1 MGAVST
7 PDQAPQQ
14 EWDGAYEVRAIV
26 LLSIGFGLVGLDR
39 FIIYPLFPVMA
50 EDLGLSLQDQ
60 GLIAGVLALTWGL
73 SSIYAGNL
81 TDRIGMKKVLVG
93 SVIGF
98 SVLVA
103 MSGLATGLIT
113 LLIIRA
119 VMGFAEG
126 GFVPSSIVAT
136 VDASKPSRIGMNV
149 GIQQMAMPFFGLF
162 LGPLVAVGLLMV
174 LPSWHYVFAVLAL
187 PGFVLAWLLWRN
199 IRSRHAEPKAET
211 PVAEAPPAPSLLEP
225 FKYRNIA
232 VVTAGMIF
240 FFITL
245 HVMSAF
251 MPIYSTNYLSL
262 SMEQMGG
269 LMAALGG
276 GGLVGMVLVPGLSD
290 KFGRKPTIIASL
302 IIVCL
307 VFAVWVGTGT
317 TNPLVVAV
325 CLFFISLFN
334 SGVVATTIGPIVNTS
349 VPPAVAATATGLVG
363 GLAEIVGG
371 AFAPAIIG
379 GFADS
384 YGVQIVPVIVFIS
397 AIIGTLIM
405 VFGLREPGPAP
416 VLITEE

>member
-1 MGAVST
+1 MGAVSAGDQT
-7 PDQAPQQ
+7 PQG
-14 EWDGAYEVRAIV
+14 EWDRSYEVKAIV

-73 SSIYAGNL
+73 SSIFAGNL

-98 SVLVA
+98 SILVA

-187 PGFVLAWLLWRN
+187 PGFVLAWFLSRN
-199 IRSRHAEPKAET
+199 IRSRGAEPKAEIPT
-211 PVAEAPPAPSLLEP
+211 AEARPAPSLWAP
-225 FKYRNIA
+225 YKYQNIA
-232 VVTAGMIF
+232 VVTAGMIC

-251 MPIYSTNYLSL
+251 MPVYSTDYLGL

-276 GGLVGMVLVPGLSD
+276 GGLVGMVLVPGVSD
-290 KFGRKPTIIASL
+290 KVGRKPTIVASL
-302 IIVCL
+302 AIVCL
-307 VFAVWVGTGT
+307 VFALWVGTGT
-317 TNPLVVAV
+317 TNPLTIAA
-325 CLFFISLFN
+325 CLFLISLFN
-334 SGVVATTIGPIVNTS
+334 SGVVA
-349 VPPAVAATATGLVG
+349 
-363 GLAEIVGG
+363 
-371 AFAPAIIG
+371 
-379 GFADS
+379 
-384 YGVQIVPVIVFIS
+384 
-397 AIIGTLIM
+397 
-405 VFGLREPGPAP
+405 
-416 VLITEE
+416 